1 MQTRKLLLASIILVT
16 LKSTM
21 SCGFSWG
28 EEIHPPQLPPPPQA
42 LNLQPT
48 KSEFSCLS
56 RDQKEKIDEC
66 FMENLMCHTKVA
78 TLTDPPTPLESW
90 EVIVG
95 TALGGLVAGLV
106 LEQQVRH

>member
-1 MQTRKLLLASIILVT
+1 
-16 LKSTM
+16 
-21 SCGFSWG
+21 
-28 EEIHPPQLPPPPQA
+28 
-42 LNLQPT
+42 
-48 KSEFSCLS
+48 
-56 RDQKEKIDEC
+56 
-66 FMENLMCHTKVA
+66 MCHTKVA